1 MLSFLMMA
9 LFSVVDNMNTSTINL
24 SNDLRKTENWEIQWK
39 INFNPD
45 PCNQAR
51 EVILSRKLQ
60 KTNHNLV
67 YFDHNSVQ
75 YTSLKNIL

>member
-1 MLSFLMMA
+1 MLSFLMMT
-9 LFSVVDNMNTSTINL
+9 LLSVVDNMNTSTINL
-24 SNDLRKTENWEIQWK
+24 SNDLRKTRNWEIQWK

-45 PCNQAR
+45 PCNQAH
-51 EVILSRKLQ
+51 EVILSRKLR

-75 YTSLKNIL
+75 